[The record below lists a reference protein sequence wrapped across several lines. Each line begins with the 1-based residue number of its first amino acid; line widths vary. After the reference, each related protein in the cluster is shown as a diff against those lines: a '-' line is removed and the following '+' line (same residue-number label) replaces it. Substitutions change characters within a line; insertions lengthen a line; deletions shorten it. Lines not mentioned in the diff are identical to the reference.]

1 MQDRETINNKLS
13 FYNNDKLT
21 QNEFE
26 TYFSMSLIAYGK
38 ERTGQDRGEDSP
50 LRFHPVSVNI
60 AVLGNL
66 F

>member
-50 LRFHPVSVNI
+50 LRFHPVS
-60 AVLGNL
+60 
-66 F
+66 